1 MQRRR
6 NREKLKAIHL
16 AKLFEKVRRVKLM
29 IAAVG
34 KPRTRVLFNGLHSRS
49 GGGLT
54 YLSNILPLMARDR
67 DIELHVCVHE
77 DQVKRLPENLE
88 DITVHALSFRQGFWR
103 LQMHEQIDVP
113 RLAKSI
119 DADVTFSPANYG
131 PLLAPRSV
139 VLLRNALSV
148 AFVERR
154 LGKLGYWVLVY
165 LATFLSLLVS
175 KKAIA
180 VSEYAR
186 NAASGGLFGL
196 FGSRFTVVPHGVS
209 EAFSPPG
216 KSLKRADFLLAV
228 SDLYVQKNFKN
239 LISAMARLKAGYPGL
254 TLKIAGRP
262 IDEDYFQ
269 ELKQKI
275 AEERLD
281 GQVEFLGGVP
291 PGELVKLYRKC
302 GVFIFP
308 STVETFGNPL
318 VEAMACGAPIA
329 CSNTAAMPEV
339 VGDAAEYFDPSSVES
354 MAQAIDRLLKD
365 FKLRETLSGK
375 ALKRAKSFSW
385 KQTAKKTLD
394 VIKEA
399 AVS

>member
-54 YLSNILPLMARDR
+54 YLSNILPLMARDC

-119 DADVTFSPANYG
+119 GADVTFSPANYG

-139 VLLRNALSV
+139 ILLRNALSV

-186 NAASGGLFGL
+186 NTASGVAVAS
-196 FGSRFTVVPHGVS
+196 GSGVGVTVG
-209 EAFSPPG
+209 
-216 KSLKRADFLLAV
+216 
-228 SDLYVQKNFKN
+228 
-239 LISAMARLKAGYPGL
+239 AG
-254 TLKIAGRP
+254 A
-262 IDEDYFQ
+262 
-269 ELKQKI
+269 
-275 AEERLD
+275 
-281 GQVEFLGGVP
+281 
-291 PGELVKLYRKC
+291 
-302 GVFIFP
+302 
-308 STVETFGNPL
+308 TVG
-318 VEAMACGAPIA
+318 
-329 CSNTAAMPEV
+329 
-339 VGDAAEYFDPSSVES
+339 SS
-354 MAQAIDRLLKD
+354 
-365 FKLRETLSGK
+365 
-375 ALKRAKSFSW
+375 
-385 KQTAKKTLD
+385 
-394 VIKEA
+394 
-399 AVS
+399 